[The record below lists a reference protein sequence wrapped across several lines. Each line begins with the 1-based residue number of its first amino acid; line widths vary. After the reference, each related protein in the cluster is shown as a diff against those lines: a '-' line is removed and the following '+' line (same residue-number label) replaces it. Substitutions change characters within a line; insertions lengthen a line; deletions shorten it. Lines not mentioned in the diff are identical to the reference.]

1 MSLTICSLVDR
12 IIDGGGDADS
22 NLVMGS
28 LVGDIALPAV
38 SFVVAV
44 ELTGGVGAVD
54 AIIGGVGG

>member
-22 NLVMGS
+22 NLMGS

-38 SFVVAV
+38 SLVVAV